1 MRSMFEIQYKPTFL
15 RSFKKLD
22 PQLQEEVE
30 EVEEK
35 VLFFRDVAQH
45 KKLRVHK
52 LHGQLRG
59 CYSFS
64 VNYSFRVV
72 FVYETEGVVTLLDV
86 GNHDMYK

>member
-1 MRSMFEIQYKPTFL
+1 MLEVQYKPTFL

-22 PQLQEEVE
+22 SQLQD

-35 VLFFRDVAQH
+35 IVLFRDSAQH

-52 LHGQLRG
+52 LHGKLRG

-64 VNYSFRVV
+64 VNYAWRIVFEYESEQVV
-72 FVYETEGVVTLLDV
+72 ILLDV